1 MILLCLLSAIYKL
14 YLNISTILVAK
25 IGPGKSKYSVVKA
38 SGQKTLKINLQS
50 GLFIKKKMPY
60 ICTHFWKTQPFN
72 T

>member
-1 MILLCLLSAIYKL
+1 M
-14 YLNISTILVAK
+14 AK